1 MFWYLIVNFFALFL
15 VSWIV
20 IKLSKRNFEFQVK
33 QLCFNMPI
41 SISNDSVIEYL
52 KAISQEKKVFFA
64 VGLEAIKIVEQI
76 EKIDSKQIY
85 HYIENTNNIQIINF
99 DKPPK
104 NVSIITSDTINK
116 EEESLLSPLI
126 AKLHQNNKKIFVYI
140 VVFYLIDKQD
150 KNKIQNIADLLK
162 KDTDLITTIQN
173 KNDLLYH
180 IKNTRILLANWCEM
194 PFFIYL
200 DIMIFAEIL

>member
-99 DKPPK
+99 DKLPK

-116 EEESLLSPLI
+116 EEQSLLSSFI
-126 AKLHQNNKKIFVYI
+126 AKLHQNNKKIFIYL
-140 VVFYLIDKQD
+140 VVFYLIDKQA

-173 KNDLLYH
+173 KNDLLCH
-180 IKNTRILLANWCEM
+180 IKNTRILLANWCEIS
-194 PFFIYL
+194 FFIYL
-200 DIMIFAEIL
+200 DIMIFAGIL